1 MFQVAAELNRAK
13 SATFLINAGASA
25 AVWDSQGNSVIS
37 LLIERLPSV
46 ALKALDQFH
55 LKDRINRKQFF
66 YLNCLEPHSEDDGPA
81 RAKTP
86 LEVILS
92 LSLKIILSLSW
103 GNTRQAFLLN
113 PPPPLKKIDIDVHLS
128 VMDTMDFVCLKNR
141 AHKTDT
147 LLNGH
152 FSLLS

>member
-1 MFQVAAELNRAK
+1 VFESYPEFTCVVFELCFSVDFQVAAELNRAK

-25 AVWDSQGNSVIS
+25 AVYDSQGNSVIS

-66 YLNCLEPHSEDDGPA
+66 YLNCLEPRREEDAPT

-86 LEVILS
+86 LEVILY
-92 LSLKIILSLSW
+92 L
-103 GNTRQAFLLN
+103 
-113 PPPPLKKIDIDVHLS
+113 
-128 VMDTMDFVCLKNR
+128 
-141 AHKTDT
+141 
-147 LLNGH
+147 
-152 FSLLS
+152 

>member
-1 MFQVAAELNRAK
+1 LFQVAAELNRAK

>member
-1 MFQVAAELNRAK
+1 MLKGYHESKFTYHIVFKTGFFVNFQVAAELNRAK

-25 AVWDSQGNSVIS
+25 AVCDSQGNSVIS

-66 YLNCLEPHSEDDGPA
+66 YLNCLEPRRKDDGPT

-86 LEVILS
+86 LEVIY
-92 LSLKIILSLSW
+92 
-103 GNTRQAFLLN
+103 
-113 PPPPLKKIDIDVHLS
+113 
-128 VMDTMDFVCLKNR
+128 CLVENR
-141 AHKTDT
+141 ICSIASH
-147 LLNGH
+147 
-152 FSLLS
+152 